1 MKIPIVDQEL
11 CIGCGICVDLCPEVF
26 VIQDEKS
33 QVIDEGNCSSCDCKA
48 AVDSCPVSAI
58 ELKEGIGR

>member
-1 MKIPIVDQEL
+1 MMIPTVDQEL

-26 VIQDEKS
+26 VMEDEKS
-33 QVIDEGNCSSCDCKA
+33 QVIGADQCASCDCQE

-58 ELKEGIGR
+58 TMQEE

>member
-1 MKIPIVDQEL
+1 MVTPTVDHEL

-26 VIQDEKS
+26 AMEDEKS
-33 QVIDEGNCSSCDCKA
+33 TVIGGDKCSSCDCQE

-58 ELKEGIGR
+58 SLE